1 MAGLLDISSMMTAE
15 ERRMAIPPEL
25 EAQIPAA
32 QEVDL
37 HRLDLRFDQVRV
49 LDPRAV
55 EQLARSIEQSG
66 QLIACVAVPE
76 QASQRLILVDGYRR
90 IAALRRLRRDTA
102 WVESWACDLA
112 QALLSVL
119 ARAHGRPLAAIEEAL
134 LLRELVHS
142 QGLSQHEVARRTGRD
157 VSWVSRRLQLVC
169 AVPDSVLAALRNG
182 SVSTW
187 AATRVLAPLARANT
201 EHAAQLLEALDST
214 PLSTREL
221 ERWFQHY
228 QSSARATR
236 ERLVAHP
243 QLFLQSLH
251 ARDEQRADQ
260 RLRDGPEGRCAAD
273 VGQLLRL
280 ITQLRQRLPELNPQA
295 VPEPLVMALRRLYS
309 AIDVLECD
317 LRRYC
322 DHDPQRDLQQR
333 AHPAGPGPQRARDQP
348 AAQAL
353 A

>member
-25 EAQIPAA
+25 EAQIRAA

-55 EQLARSIEQSG
+55 EHLARSIEQSG

-102 WVESWACDLA
+102 WVESWACDLT

-169 AVPDSVLAALRNG
+169 ALPDSVLAAVRNG

-201 EHAAQLLEALDST
+201 EHAGQLLGALDSI

-243 QLFLQSLH
+243 QLFLQSLR

-273 VGQLLRL
+273 VAQLLRL

-309 AIDVLECD
+309 AIDALEGD

>member
-1 MAGLLDISSMMTAE
+1 MDSPS
-15 ERRMAIPPEL
+15 
-25 EAQIPAA
+25 PAA

-37 HRLDLRFDQVRV
+37 HRLELRFDQVRV

-76 QASQRLILVDGYRR
+76 PASQRLILVDGYRR

-102 WVESWACDLA
+102 WVECWACDLT
-112 QALLSVL
+112 QALLSML
-119 ARAHGRPLAAIEEAL
+119 ARANARPLAAFEEAL
-134 LLRELVHS
+134 LLRELVHG
-142 QGLSQHEVARRTGRD
+142 QGLSQHEVARRSGRD

-169 AVPDSVLAALRNG
+169 ALPDSVLAAVRQG

-187 AATRVLAPLARANT
+187 AATRVLAPLARANA
-201 EHAAQLLEALDST
+201 EHAAQLLGALDST

-221 ERWFQHY
+221 QCWFQHY

-236 ERLVAHP
+236 ERLAANP
-243 QLFLQSLH
+243 QLFLQSLR
-251 ARDEQRADQ
+251 ARDEQRADKQ
-260 RLRDGPEGRCAAD
+260 LRDGPEGRCAAD
-273 VGQLLRL
+273 VAQLLRL
-280 ITQLRQRLPELNPQA
+280 ITQLRECLPQLNAQA
-295 VPEPLVMALRRLYS
+295 LPEPLLMALTRLHS
-309 AIDVLECD
+309 AIDALQRD
-317 LRRYC
+317 LLRYC
-322 DHDPQRDLQQR
+322 NHDPERDLQQR
-333 AHPAGPGPQRARDQP
+333 AHPASPRPQRARDQP

>member
-1 MAGLLDISSMMTAE
+1 MDSPS
-15 ERRMAIPPEL
+15 
-25 EAQIPAA
+25 PAA

-37 HRLDLRFDQVRV
+37 HRLELRFAQVRV
-49 LDPRAV
+49 LDSRAV

-76 QASQRLILVDGYRR
+76 DASQRLILVDGYRR

-102 WVESWACDLA
+102 WVECWACDLT
-112 QALLSVL
+112 QALLSML
-119 ARAHGRPLAAIEEAL
+119 ARANARPLGVFEEAL
-134 LLRELVHS
+134 LLRELVHG
-142 QGLSQHEVARRTGRD
+142 QGLSQHELARRSGRD

-169 AVPDSVLAALRNG
+169 ALPDSVLAAVRNG

-187 AATRVLAPLARANT
+187 AATRVLAPLARANA
-201 EHAAQLLEALDST
+201 EHAAQLLGALDST

-243 QLFLQSLH
+243 QLFLQSLQ
-251 ARDEQRADQ
+251 ARDEQHADQ
-260 RLRDGPEGRCAAD
+260 QLRDGPEGRCAAD
-273 VGQLLRL
+273 VAQLLRL
-280 ITQLRQRLPELNPQA
+280 ITQLRQRLPELDPQA
-295 VPEPLVMALRRLYS
+295 VPEPLVMALRRLHS
-309 AIDVLECD
+309 AIDALEGD

-333 AHPAGPGPQRARDQP
+333 AHSASPRPQRARDQP

>member
-1 MAGLLDISSMMTAE
+1 MDSPS
-15 ERRMAIPPEL
+15 
-25 EAQIPAA
+25 PAA

-37 HRLDLRFDQVRV
+37 HRLELRFAQVRV
-49 LDPRAV
+49 LDSRAV

-76 QASQRLILVDGYRR
+76 DASQRLILVDGYRR

-102 WVESWACDLA
+102 WVECWACDLT
-112 QALLSVL
+112 QALLSML
-119 ARAHGRPLAAIEEAL
+119 ARANARPLGVFEEAL
-134 LLRELVHS
+134 LLRELVHG
-142 QGLSQHEVARRTGRD
+142 QGLSQHELARRSGRD

-169 AVPDSVLAALRNG
+169 ALPDSVLAAVRNG

-187 AATRVLAPLARANT
+187 AATRVLAPLARANA
-201 EHAAQLLEALDST
+201 EHAAQLLGALDST

-243 QLFLQSLH
+243 QLFLQSLQ
-251 ARDEQRADQ
+251 ARDEQHADQ
-260 RLRDGPEGRCAAD
+260 QLRDGPEGRCAAD
-273 VGQLLRL
+273 VAQLLRL
-280 ITQLRQRLPELNPQA
+280 ITQLRGRLPELDPQA
-295 VPEPLVMALRRLYS
+295 VPEPLVMALKRLYS
-309 AIDVLECD
+309 AIDALQCD
-317 LRRYC
+317 LQRYC

-333 AHPAGPGPQRARDQP
+333 ADPASPRPQRARDQP

>member
-1 MAGLLDISSMMTAE
+1 MDT
-15 ERRMAIPPEL
+15 PT
-25 EAQIPAA
+25 PAA

-55 EQLARSIEQSG
+55 EHLARSIEQSG

-76 QASQRLILVDGYRR
+76 DGSQRLILVDGYRR
-90 IAALRRLRRDTA
+90 VAALRRLRRDTA
-102 WVESWACDLA
+102 WIECWACDLT
-112 QALLSVL
+112 QALLSLL
-119 ARAHGRPLAAIEEAL
+119 ARANARPLAALEEAL

-142 QGLSQHEVARRTGRD
+142 QGLSQHEVARRSGRD

-169 AVPDSVLAALRNG
+169 AVPDSVLAAVRQG

-187 AATRVLAPLARANT
+187 AATRVLAPLARANA
-201 EHAAQLLEALDST
+201 EHAAQLLSALNST

-260 RLRDGPEGRCAAD
+260 RLRDGLEGRCAAD
-273 VGQLLRL
+273 VSQLLRL
-280 ITQLRQRLPELNPQA
+280 ITQLRGRLPELTPQA

-309 AIDVLECD
+309 AIDALECD
-317 LRRYC
+317 LRSYC

-333 AHPAGPGPQRARDQP
+333 AHPASPRPQRARDQP

>member
-1 MAGLLDISSMMTAE
+1 MDT
-15 ERRMAIPPEL
+15 PT
-25 EAQIPAA
+25 PAA

-76 QASQRLILVDGYRR
+76 DGSQRLILVDGYRR
-90 IAALRRLRRDTA
+90 VAALRRLRRDTA
-102 WVESWACDLA
+102 WVECWACDLT
-112 QALLSVL
+112 QALLSLL
-119 ARAHGRPLAAIEEAL
+119 ARAHGRPFAALEEAL

-169 AVPDSVLAALRNG
+169 ALPDSVLVAVRNG

-201 EHAAQLLEALDST
+201 AHAAQLLGALDST

-243 QLFLQSLH
+243 HLFLQSLH
-251 ARDEQRADQ
+251 ARDEQRADKQ
-260 RLRDGPEGRCAAD
+260 LRDGLEGRCAAD
-273 VGQLLRL
+273 VAQLLRL
-280 ITQLRQRLPELNPQA
+280 ITQLHERLPQLNAQGL
-295 VPEPLVMALRRLYS
+295 PEPLLMALTRLHS
-309 AIDVLECD
+309 AIEALECD

-333 AHPAGPGPQRARDQP
+333 AHPASPGPQRARDQP

>member
-1 MAGLLDISSMMTAE
+1 MDSPS
-15 ERRMAIPPEL
+15 
-25 EAQIPAA
+25 PAA

-37 HRLDLRFDQVRV
+37 HRLELRFDQVRV

-76 QASQRLILVDGYRR
+76 PASQRLILVDGYRR

-102 WVESWACDLA
+102 WVECWACDLT
-112 QALLSVL
+112 QALLSML
-119 ARAHGRPLAAIEEAL
+119 ARANARPLAAFEEAL
-134 LLRELVHS
+134 LLRELVHG
-142 QGLSQHEVARRTGRD
+142 QGLSQHEVARRSGRD

-169 AVPDSVLAALRNG
+169 ALPDSVLAAVRQG

-187 AATRVLAPLARANT
+187 AATRVLAPLARANA
-201 EHAAQLLEALDST
+201 EHAAQLLGALDST

-236 ERLVAHP
+236 ERLAAHP
-243 QLFLQSLH
+243 QLFLQSLR
-251 ARDEQRADQ
+251 ARDEQRADKQ
-260 RLRDGPEGRCAAD
+260 LRDGPEGRCAAD
-273 VGQLLRL
+273 VAQLLRL
-280 ITQLRQRLPELNPQA
+280 ITQLRGRLPELDPQA
-295 VPEPLVMALRRLYS
+295 VPEPLVTVLKRLYS
-309 AIDVLECD
+309 AIDALQCD

-333 AHPAGPGPQRARDQP
+333 TDPTSPRLQRARDQP